1 MEVDLGHSS
10 EKNHHLRSY
19 SKALE
24 LLLGLHKFVNLNDE
38 TITLEN
44 SLGRV
49 LSGEVKAL
57 IDNPPADVSSMDGY
71 AINSSDERLNGTLR
85 VIDVS
90 AAGNPARA
98 QVSGGSAV
106 RIFTGA
112 KLPEG
117 ANSVIIQEEVTSINK
132 NEISINNPEKV
143 LPNQNVRKK
152 GTDFIEGISIKPGEI
167 ITPKEIM
174 LFAAMGHD
182 KLLVKQKPL
191 ISIISIGDEL
201 IKPGNQHNKNQIFS
215 SNAYGISSLLEKL
228 SCKPVIF
235 PIARDNL
242 ESIKRNLDNA
252 SQNSD
257 IIVTTGGA
265 SVGTYDLVKS
275 AAKELGLHLCF
286 EKVNIRPGKPT
297 FAGYLR
303 NVPLIGLPGNPVSS
317 YVCAQLFL
325 LPLVM
330 KIIGCKINYP
340 TISSARLNAKM
351 KPNGLRKHLV
361 RAHMINDRGVR
372 IVSPKSKQDSS
383 LIKTLQESNCLII
396 RPPNDNSKD
405 VDDLV
410 DIIELI

>member
-10 EKNHHLRSY
+10 EKNHHLTSY
-19 SKALE
+19 SEALE
-24 LLLGLHKFVNLNDE
+24 LLFGLQKFVTLNDD

-44 SLGRV
+44 SRGRV

-71 AINSSDERLNGTLR
+71 AVNSSDERLNGILR

-98 QVSGGSAV
+98 QVSAGSAV

-117 ANSVIIQEEVTSINK
+117 ANSVIIQEEVTSIK
-132 NEISINNPEKV
+132 KSEISINNPEKI
-143 LPNQNVRKK
+143 LPNENVRKK
-152 GTDFIEGISIKPGEI
+152 GTDFIEGTSIKPGKI

-201 IKPGNQHNKNQIFS
+201 TKPGNPHKKNQIFS
-215 SNAYGISSLLEKL
+215 SNAYGIASLLNKL
-228 SCKPVIF
+228 SCNPVIF
-235 PIARDNL
+235 PIARDNM
-242 ESIKRNLDNA
+242 ESIKRNLDKA

-265 SVGTYDLVKS
+265 SVGAYDLVKS

-330 KIIGCKINYP
+330 KIIGCKVDYP
-340 TISSARLNAKM
+340 IISSAKLKSKM
-351 KPNGLRKHLV
+351 NSNGFRKHFV
-361 RAHMINDRGVR
+361 RANMRNDGGIR
-372 IVSPKSKQDSS
+372 IVSPKNRQDSS

-396 RPPNDNSKD
+396 RPSNDNIKD